1 MNPNT
6 HTPYSNLEPD
16 LILDAIENIGFRCNG
31 SLSALNSY
39 ENRVYQIGIED
50 SAPMIAKFYRPQRW
64 SDATILEEHQ
74 FAQELAEHEI
84 PVVAPWVSS
93 MQKTLHCYQDYRFSL
108 FPRWGGRAL

>member
-74 FAQELAEHEI
+74 FMTVPKLQPFNFEEL
-84 PVVAPWVSS
+84 
-93 MQKTLHCYQDYRFSL
+93 C
-108 FPRWGGRAL
+108 RAGN